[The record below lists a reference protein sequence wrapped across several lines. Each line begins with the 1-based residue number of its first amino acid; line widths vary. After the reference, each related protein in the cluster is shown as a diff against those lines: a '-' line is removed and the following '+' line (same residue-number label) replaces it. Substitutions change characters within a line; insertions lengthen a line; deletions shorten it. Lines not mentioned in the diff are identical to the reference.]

1 MITPHAR
8 RRLLLSTVG
17 ALVLVL
23 GAASAGAQPADT
35 VRFTD
40 IGNLRLSISNF
51 GTIGS
56 GFAGWPRVPSAEYP
70 RSSGIEHLFI
80 GGLWVGGIRDVG
92 ANRITSVSTG
102 AVDISAVRDAA
113 AGFELT
119 VEPSA
124 RMRERSS
131 DVESPFYSPSA
142 VSQQDFLAD
151 FVDTNLTLPGT
162 GRAQQIPGHEYP
174 LGLAV
179 HMESYAWSYP
189 FADNFV
195 ILRYSIRNVSQ
206 TTIDSVH
213 VGLWADAVVR
223 NTQVIPPGGS
233 AFFASGGNGFDDSL
247 RMTYEWDAS
256 SGDGAADSYIAV
268 KLLGA
273 TGLAA
278 THYNNWQF
286 RNSTGAAWTIS
297 PQDDIEKFARLS
309 STFLGADLAAVRPQ
323 LALPS
328 NRSMMNSASVAGSL
342 GPGDSI
348 EAVFAVITAK
358 KPGPTQTDEKTQ
370 RRLLEAA
377 AGWAQR
383 AYNGTD
389 QNGNGRLDTN
399 EIDLRGNG
407 EITRYVLP
415 APPRSPRIRV
425 VPESQRITVYWN
437 DASESSVDVLTNRRN
452 FEGYRIYRSNPGD
465 DLDGVVDSLALV
477 AELDIV
483 DEVGLNSGLERA
495 RILDDRGRPKSVTLP
510 GDTASYRYRLVLDS
524 LLNGW
529 QYVVAVTAF
538 SSEDDE
544 AGIPSLESSRI
555 VGSRRA
561 VPGTPPAAGREIG
574 VYPNPYY
581 VSALWDGQGE
591 RLRKIYFYNLPARSK
606 VTIISPAGD
615 VVATL
620 DHDAATY
627 NGDDLRWFRTLAD
640 GTQQLAGGEH
650 AWDLITGGDQALA
663 TGIYLFSVEDL
674 DTGERSTGRFAILK

>member
-1 MITPHAR
+1 MVT
-8 RRLLLSTVG
+8 G
-17 ALVLVL
+17 ALGLL
-23 GAASAGAQPADT
+23 AGAVGVSAQPADT
-35 VRFTD
+35 LRHTD

-56 GFAGWPRVPSAEYP
+56 GFSGWPRVPSAEYP
-70 RSSGIEHLFI
+70 RNSGLEHLFI
-80 GGLWVGGIRDVG
+80 GGLWVGGIRDVAG
-92 ANRITSVSTG
+92 NRVVSVSTG

-119 VEPSA
+119 VEPSM

-131 DVESPFYSPSA
+131 DIESPFYSPTA

-151 FVDTNLTLPGT
+151 FVDTNRTLPGSS
-162 GRAQQIPGHEYP
+162 RAQQIPEHEYP

-195 ILRYSIRNVSQ
+195 ILRYVVRNVS
-206 TTIDSVH
+206 TVRIDSVH

-223 NTQVIPPGGS
+223 NTQVYPPGGS

-256 SGDGAADSYIAV
+256 SGDGAADGYLAV

-273 TGLAA
+273 EPGLAA
-278 THYNNWQF
+278 THFNNWQF

-297 PQDDIEKFARLS
+297 PTDDIDRFARLS
-309 STFLGADLAAVRPQ
+309 SSFLGADITAVRAQ

-328 NRSMMNSASVAGSL
+328 NRSMMVSAAGLGSL
-342 GPGDSI
+342 EPGDSV
-348 EAVFAVITAK
+348 EAVFAVIAAK
-358 KPGPTQTDEKTQ
+358 KPGATQTDEKSQ

-389 QNGNGRLDTN
+389 QNGNGTLDSG

-407 EITRYVLP
+407 QITRYVLP
-415 APPRSPRIRV
+415 APPRSPRMRV
-425 VPESQRITVYWN
+425 VPESGRITVYWN
-437 DASESSVDVLTNRRN
+437 DAAESSVDVLTNRRN

-477 AELDIV
+477 AEYDIV
-483 DEVGLNSGLERA
+483 NSEGLNSGLERA
-495 RILDDRGRPKSVTLP
+495 LVVDEQGRPSPIRLP
-510 GDTASYRYRLVLDS
+510 EDTATYRYRLVLDS

-538 SSEDDE
+538 SSADDA
-544 AGIPSLESSRI
+544 AGIPSLESSSI
-555 VGSRRA
+555 VGARRA
-561 VPGTPPAAGREIG
+561 VPGTVAASGREVG

-581 VSALWDGQGE
+581 VRALWDGSGE
-591 RLRKIYFYNLPARSK
+591 RLRKIYFYNLPARSRI
-606 VTIISPAGD
+606 TIVSPAGD
-615 VVATL
+615 IVATL
-620 DHDAATY
+620 EHDAATY
-627 NGDDLRWFRTLAD
+627 TGDDLRWFQTLSD

-650 AWDLITGGDQALA
+650 AWDLITSGDQALA
-663 TGIYLFSVEDL
+663 TGIYLFAVEDL
-674 DTGERSTGRFAILK
+674 ASGERSFGRFAVLR